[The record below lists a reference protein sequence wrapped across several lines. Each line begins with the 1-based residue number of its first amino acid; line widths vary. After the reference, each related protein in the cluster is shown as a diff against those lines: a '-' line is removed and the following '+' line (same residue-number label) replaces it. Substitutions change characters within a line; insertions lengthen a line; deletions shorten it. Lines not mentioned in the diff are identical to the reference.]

1 MSHPASPPD
10 PEPVG
15 RPFPDPEHS
24 IAPRKP
30 RTVGG
35 AVYLALLGATA
46 LGLTLVVLDEPRW
59 GLNVIGGATIAG
71 GLARLGLRGPN
82 AGMLGVRRTFI
93 DVTTLLVL
101 GAAIIV
107 MAGVLRT
114 TP

>member
-1 MSHPASPPD
+1 MSHPASPPE

-35 AVYLALLGATA
+35 VVYLTVLGATA
-46 LGLTLVVLDEPRW
+46 VGLTLVVLDQPRW
-59 GLNVIGGATIAG
+59 GLNLIGAATMGG

-82 AGMLGVRRTFI
+82 AGMLGIRRTFI

-101 GAAIIV
+101 GGAIIV
-107 MAGVLRT
+107 MASVLRT